1 MITAVSPVLRCA
13 ARALFRFRKSAAAA
27 WRWLGANAKVLAPF
41 GPTRLRSH
49 SKARRRPIRT
59 YDGTRMPAW
68 QRERTNWCHG
78 LPAESGH
85 GRLSASI
92 TQGAEDGRRWPNRRF
107 FPQVATFLS
116 LRRSREKFD
125 AASRGPPQLYHTFA
139 FRPELGDTKSPSS
152 EIKIARRWHS
162 PSSELASP
170 GFSFLSELGDLS
182 GFSLF

>member
-1 MITAVSPVLRCA
+1 MIAMITAVSPVLRCA

-41 GPTRLRSH
+41 SPTRLRSH
-49 SKARRRPIRT
+49 FKACRRPIRT

-92 TQGAEDGRRWPNRRF
+92 TLRAPKMDEDGQIVAFFRWWPPSTLLDGPGETLNGSVRPRR
-107 FPQVATFLS
+107 AS
-116 LRRSREKFD
+116 LRPDGVRTVPT
-125 AASRGPPQLYHTFA
+125 A
-139 FRPELGDTKSPSS
+139 
-152 EIKIARRWHS
+152 
-162 PSSELASP
+162 P
-170 GFSFLSELGDLS
+170 GRDPRVRKGVN
-182 GFSLF
+182 

>member
-1 MITAVSPVLRCA
+1 MIAMITAVSPVLCYA

-41 GPTRLRSH
+41 SPTRLRSH

-68 QRERTNWCHG
+68 QPQRPKACHG

-92 TQGAEDGRRWPNRRF
+92 TQGAEDGRRWLNRRF
-107 FPQVATFLS
+107 FPLRSTPLDGPGETLNGSVRPRRAS
-116 LRRSREKFD
+116 LRPDGVRTVPTAPGRDPRRGKRVNQRSSHK
-125 AASRGPPQLYHTFA
+125 
-139 FRPELGDTKSPSS
+139 
-152 EIKIARRWHS
+152 
-162 PSSELASP
+162 
-170 GFSFLSELGDLS
+170 
-182 GFSLF
+182 